1 VLQQVQMPHTKAKN
15 DDSSKILN
23 KPLRDWIIQFQY
35 KPTYGPGI
43 SPPGVISV
51 CSEDPVINAQH
62 FAQQCVDETSGI
74 ENQTLLQKVW
84 RVERLEFNFRCQ
96 EIKLQDVVG

>member
-1 VLQQVQMPHTKAKN
+1 MLQQVQMPHTKAKN
-15 DDSSKILN
+15 DEPSKILN

-43 SPPGVISV
+43 SPPGVIRV
-51 CSEDPVINAQH
+51 RSEDPVVNAQH
-62 FAQQCVDETSGI
+62 FAQQSVDETSGI

-84 RVERLEFNFRCQ
+84 RVERLKFNFRRQ
-96 EIKLQDVVG
+96 EIEVQDVAC